1 MTPCRRS
8 GLTGAE
14 RRPGGQSHHRGED
27 VLQCLSIG
35 ALKSKHNVLFDLLT
49 TPSAIVMRRTIL
61 EKNTPS
67 STVTTNDSHGVDY
80 IPAQQCASSSSHHP
94 MVRQVCHVVARDNDT
109 ERLDKIAPGGGL
121 CPLQSR
127 MLDVNLG
134 VGGQMRCGGGGGAV
148 SLTGGG

>member
-1 MTPCRRS
+1 VTPCRRS
-8 GLTGAE
+8 DLTGAE
-14 RRPGGQSHHRGED
+14 RRPGGQLHHRGDD
-27 VLQCLSIG
+27 VLRCLSIG
-35 ALKSKHNVLFDLLT
+35 ALKSKRNASFDLSR
-49 TPSAIVMRRTIL
+49 TPSAIAMRRTFL

-94 MVRQVCHVVARDNDT
+94 MVRQVCHVVARNNDT
-109 ERLDKIAPGGGL
+109 EHLDEIAPGGGL
-121 CPLQSR
+121 CPSQSR

-134 VGGQMRCGGGGGAV
+134 VGGQMRRGGGSGAV